1 MKLKT
6 FPDPVC
12 DAESE
17 KNYFQK
23 SEKRKRVKISHIF
36 GKDVFFD
43 KIDIPS
49 VFRNFRRK
57 GSIW

>member
-12 DAESE
+12 HVESE
-17 KNYFQK
+17 KLF
-23 SEKRKRVKISHIF
+23 SEVGKKKGIKISHIS

-57 GSIW
+57 ERLW